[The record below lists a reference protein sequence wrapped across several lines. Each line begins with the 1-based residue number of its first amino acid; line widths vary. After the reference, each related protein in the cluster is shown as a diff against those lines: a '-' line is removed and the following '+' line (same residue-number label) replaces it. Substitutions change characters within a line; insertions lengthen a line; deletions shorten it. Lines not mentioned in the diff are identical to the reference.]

1 MVIAANVLLA
11 IAAVAHVH
19 AAVAAT
25 LVSYQVIRKRRRRGK
40 QQRRSAAWSLMHE
53 QLRAPTD
60 EDEDPYEYMD
70 DWAFRR
76 YHRLSREAFD
86 HLLELISSDLEPVSR
101 RGARGHLA
109 SPIGARTQLSV
120 ALRILVGGSYLDVS
134 HSHRVSRPTC
144 FTIVDRVVDAINS
157 CEELDLPL
165 VRALDACEAGES
177 SMLDEITAL
186 MMCGSQFLDGVRG
199 DKAGIRK
206 VNVFRMCA
214 VQKSPQ
220 PVQTGRGCS
229 SSPVFILYIQIEL
242 SQPRDGKNGPDRC
255 M

>member
-1 MVIAANVLLA
+1 
-11 IAAVAHVH
+11 
-19 AAVAAT
+19 
-25 LVSYQVIRKRRRRGK
+25 
-40 QQRRSAAWSLMHE
+40 MHE
-53 QLRAPTD
+53 QLRTPTD
-60 EDEDPYEYMD
+60 EDEDPYAYMN

-120 ALRILVGGSYLDVS
+120 ALRILAGGSYLDVS

-165 VRALDACEAGES
+165 VPALDACEAGDS
-177 SMLDEITAL
+177 SMLDEITARFDAVTGGV
-186 MMCGSQFLDGVRG
+186 MKGCVGAIDGWLAAIWKPPSSG
-199 DKAGIRK
+199 PH
-206 VNVFRMCA
+206 A
-214 VQKSPQ
+214 VEAP
-220 PVQTGRGCS
+220 
-229 SSPVFILYIQIEL
+229 ILYMCRKHFFSLNVQAIA
-242 SQPRDGKNGPDRC
+242 GADRRFLWAAVRNPGSTC
-255 M
+255 DAQALR

>member
-1 MVIAANVLLA
+1 MRSVSGTPRMPQLPPVQERRCQAADAPDARGVAA
-11 IAAVAHVH
+11 IFWSAFDHGHRRQRAPRDRCCRSCPRC
-19 AAVAAT
+19 AT
-25 LVSYQVIRKRRRRGK
+25 LVSYQVIRKGRRRCK
-40 QQRRSAAWSLMHE
+40 KQRRSAAWSLMHE

-101 RGARGHLA
+101 RWARGHLA
-109 SPIGARTQLSV
+109 SPIAACTQLSV

-165 VRALDACEAGES
+165 AGTTSATTACSFSSTSVRHNS
-177 SMLDEITAL
+177 SGRTWCFASSLLMARQRWL
-186 MMCGSQFLDGVRG
+186 MM
-199 DKAGIRK
+199 
-206 VNVFRMCA
+206 
-214 VQKSPQ
+214 
-220 PVQTGRGCS
+220 
-229 SSPVFILYIQIEL
+229 
-242 SQPRDGKNGPDRC
+242 
-255 M
+255 

>member
-25 LVSYQVIRKRRRRGK
+25 LVSYQVIRKRRRKGK

-60 EDEDPYEYMD
+60 EDEDPYAYMN

-120 ALRILVGGSYLDVS
+120 ALRILAGGSYLDVS
-134 HSHRVSRPTC
+134 HSHRVSRPMC

-165 VRALDACEAGES
+165 VPALDACEAGDS
-177 SMLDEITAL
+177 SMLGDDGLQLQLDFGAPQQFRQDVVLCQFVAHGATAL
-186 MMCGSQFLDGVRG
+186 VDDVRVPISWT
-199 DKAGIRK
+199 AYS
-206 VNVFRMCA
+206 C
-214 VQKSPQ
+214 
-220 PVQTGRGCS
+220 T
-229 SSPVFILYIQIEL
+229 
-242 SQPRDGKNGPDRC
+242 RDFEK
-255 M
+255 

>member
-25 LVSYQVIRKRRRRGK
+25 LVSYQVIRKRRRKGK

-60 EDEDPYEYMD
+60 EDEDPYAYMN

-120 ALRILVGGSYLDVS
+120 ALRILAGGSYLDVS
-134 HSHRVSRPTC
+134 HSHRVSRPMC

-165 VRALDACEAGES
+165 VGTTSATTACSFS
-177 SMLDEITAL
+177 STSVRHNSSGRTWCFASSLLMARQSVDDVRVPISWTAY
-186 MMCGSQFLDGVRG
+186 
-199 DKAGIRK
+199 AIP
-206 VNVFRMCA
+206 
-214 VQKSPQ
+214 KSECFP
-220 PVQTGRGCS
+220 
-229 SSPVFILYIQIEL
+229 I
-242 SQPRDGKNGPDRC
+242 GPSLAIC
-255 M
+255 QNLL

>member
-120 ALRILVGGSYLDVS
+120 ALRILAGGSYLDVS

-165 VRALDACEAGES
+165 VPALDACEAGDS
-177 SMLDEITAL
+177 SMLDEITARFDAVSE
-186 MMCGSQFLDGVRG
+186 CRARVPGFLDGVLG
-199 DKAGIRK
+199 
-206 VNVFRMCA
+206 FW
-214 VQKSPQ
+214 KSECVTDW
-220 PVQTGRGCS
+220 PV
-229 SSPVFILYIQIEL
+229 
-242 SQPRDGKNGPDRC
+242 
-255 M
+255 

>member
-25 LVSYQVIRKRRRRGK
+25 LVSYQVIRKRRRKGK

-60 EDEDPYEYMD
+60 EDEDPYEYMG

-86 HLLELISSDLEPVSR
+86 HLLDLISSDLEPVSR
-101 RGARGHLA
+101 RWARGHLA
-109 SPIGARTQLSV
+109 SPIDACTQLSV

-134 HSHRVSRPTC
+134 HSHRVSRP
-144 FTIVDRVVDAINS
+144 IVDRVVDAINS

-165 VRALDACEAGES
+165 VPALDACEAGDS
-177 SMLDEITAL
+177 SMLDEITARFDAVSE
-186 MMCGSQFLDGVRG
+186 CRARVPGFLDGVLG
-199 DKAGIRK
+199 
-206 VNVFRMCA
+206 FS
-214 VQKSPQ
+214 KSECVTEW
-220 PVQTGRGCS
+220 PV
-229 SSPVFILYIQIEL
+229 
-242 SQPRDGKNGPDRC
+242 
-255 M
+255 